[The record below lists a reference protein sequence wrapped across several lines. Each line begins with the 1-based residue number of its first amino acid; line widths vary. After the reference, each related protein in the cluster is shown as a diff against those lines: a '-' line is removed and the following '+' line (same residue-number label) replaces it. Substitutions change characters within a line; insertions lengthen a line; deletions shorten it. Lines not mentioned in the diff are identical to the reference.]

1 MEIRTIGI
9 IGQGALG
16 VMYGNHLT
24 KKLGNG
30 HVFFI
35 ADETRVERYR
45 KTGMSCNGE
54 KCGFTYR
61 SPAEAVTAISSLCR
75 QIYGNGECDPD
86 REAVCRGEYPV
97 LVGAHGISSEGMIE
111 EVYGADHVLYACVQG
126 MDAGKDGS
134 AVTYKNMG
142 YITIGNKDKSRDEKL
157 KAVTDLFDRTGLSY
171 QVPDDILREQWNK
184 LMLNTGVNQV
194 TAVYGAPYS
203 LIQKEGEARTMMIE
217 AMREVLRV
225 ADTQDV
231 DLSEADISY
240 WLDLLATLNP
250 DGHTSMCQDVLAGRP
265 TEVEL
270 FAGTML
276 KIAEEEGLSLPVN
289 AFLYERLKELETAED

>member
-1 MEIRTIGI
+1 
-9 IGQGALG
+9 
-16 VMYGNHLT
+16 
-24 KKLGNG
+24 
-30 HVFFI
+30 
-35 ADETRVERYR
+35 
-45 KTGMSCNGE
+45 
-54 KCGFTYR
+54 
-61 SPAEAVTAISSLCR
+61 
-75 QIYGNGECDPD
+75 
-86 REAVCRGEYPV
+86 
-97 LVGAHGISSEGMIE
+97 
-111 EVYGADHVLYACVQG
+111 
-126 MDAGKDGS
+126 
-134 AVTYKNMG
+134 MG

-171 QVPDDILREQWNK
+171 QIPDDILREQWNK

>member
-1 MEIRTIGI
+1 MGMESAIRT
-9 IGQGALG
+9 
-16 VMYGNHLT
+16 V
-24 KKLGNG
+24 KPF
-30 HVFFI
+30 V
-35 ADETRVERYR
+35 
-45 KTGMSCNGE
+45 GE
-54 KCGFTYR
+54 NTLFL
-61 SPAEAVTAISSLCR
+61 S
-75 QIYGNGECDPD
+75 
-86 REAVCRGEYPV
+86 V
-97 LVGAHGISSEGMIE
+97 LNGISSEGMIE

-142 YITIGNKDKSRDEKL
+142 YITIGNKDKSRDDGEL
-157 KAVTDLFDRTGLSY
+157 KVVTDLFDRTGLSY
-171 QVPDDILREQWNK
+171 QVPDDILRGTVEQ
-184 LMLNTGVNQV
+184 THVEHRRQIQV

-231 DLSEADISY
+231 DLSRRTFPTGWTFLQPPES
-240 WLDLLATLNP
+240 
-250 DGHTSMCQDVLAGRP
+250 DGHTSMCQDVLAG
-265 TEVEL
+265 TADGGGAVC
-270 FAGTML
+270 GTML

>member
-1 MEIRTIGI
+1 
-9 IGQGALG
+9 
-16 VMYGNHLT
+16 
-24 KKLGNG
+24 
-30 HVFFI
+30 
-35 ADETRVERYR
+35 
-45 KTGMSCNGE
+45 
-54 KCGFTYR
+54 
-61 SPAEAVTAISSLCR
+61 
-75 QIYGNGECDPD
+75 
-86 REAVCRGEYPV
+86 
-97 LVGAHGISSEGMIE
+97 
-111 EVYGADHVLYACVQG
+111 
-126 MDAGKDGS
+126 
-134 AVTYKNMG
+134 MG

>member
-24 KKLGNG
+24 KKLGNE

-61 SPAEAVTAISSLCR
+61 SPAE
-75 QIYGNGECDPD
+75 
-86 REAVCRGEYPV
+86 
-97 LVGAHGISSEGMIE
+97 
-111 EVYGADHVLYACVQG
+111 
-126 MDAGKDGS
+126 
-134 AVTYKNMG
+134 
-142 YITIGNKDKSRDEKL
+142 
-157 KAVTDLFDRTGLSY
+157 AVTDLFDRTGLSY

>member
-24 KKLGNG
+24 KKLGNE

-61 SPAEAVTAISSLCR
+61 SPAEAVTADLIIFAVKFMGMESAIR
-75 QIYGNGECDPD
+75 TVKPFVGENTLFLS
-86 REAVCRGEYPV
+86 V
-97 LVGAHGISSEGMIE
+97 LNGISSEGMIE

-142 YITIGNKDKSRDEKL
+142 YITIGNKDR
-157 KAVTDLFDRTGLSY
+157 A
-171 QVPDDILREQWNK
+171 
-184 LMLNTGVNQV
+184 
-194 TAVYGAPYS
+194 
-203 LIQKEGEARTMMIE
+203 
-217 AMREVLRV
+217 AMR
-225 ADTQDV
+225 
-231 DLSEADISY
+231 S
-240 WLDLLATLNP
+240 
-250 DGHTSMCQDVLAGRP
+250 
-265 TEVEL
+265 
-270 FAGTML
+270 
-276 KIAEEEGLSLPVN
+276 
-289 AFLYERLKELETAED
+289 

>member
-1 MEIRTIGI
+1 
-9 IGQGALG
+9 
-16 VMYGNHLT
+16 
-24 KKLGNG
+24 
-30 HVFFI
+30 
-35 ADETRVERYR
+35 
-45 KTGMSCNGE
+45 
-54 KCGFTYR
+54 
-61 SPAEAVTAISSLCR
+61 
-75 QIYGNGECDPD
+75 
-86 REAVCRGEYPV
+86 
-97 LVGAHGISSEGMIE
+97 
-111 EVYGADHVLYACVQG
+111 

-157 KAVTDLFDRTGLSY
+157 KVVTDLFDRTGLSY

-217 AMREVLRV
+217 AMREVSPRGGH
-225 ADTQDV
+225 
-231 DLSEADISY
+231 SRMWIFPEADISY

-289 AFLYERLKELETAED
+289 AFCMSG

>member
-1 MEIRTIGI
+1 MESAIRT
-9 IGQGALG
+9 
-16 VMYGNHLT
+16 V
-24 KKLGNG
+24 KPF
-30 HVFFI
+30 V
-35 ADETRVERYR
+35 
-45 KTGMSCNGE
+45 GE
-54 KCGFTYR
+54 NTLFL
-61 SPAEAVTAISSLCR
+61 S
-75 QIYGNGECDPD
+75 
-86 REAVCRGEYPV
+86 V
-97 LVGAHGISSEGMIE
+97 LNGISSEGMIE
-111 EVYGADHVLYACVQG
+111 EVYGAL
-126 MDAGKDGS
+126 
-134 AVTYKNMG
+134 
-142 YITIGNKDKSRDEKL
+142 
-157 KAVTDLFDRTGLSY
+157 
-171 QVPDDILREQWNK
+171 
-184 LMLNTGVNQV
+184 
-194 TAVYGAPYS
+194 YS
-203 LIQKEGEARTMMIE
+203 LTQKEGEARTMMIE

>member
-1 MEIRTIGI
+1 M
-9 IGQGALG
+9 
-16 VMYGNHLT
+16 
-24 KKLGNG
+24 
-30 HVFFI
+30 
-35 ADETRVERYR
+35 
-45 KTGMSCNGE
+45 
-54 KCGFTYR
+54 
-61 SPAEAVTAISSLCR
+61 
-75 QIYGNGECDPD
+75 
-86 REAVCRGEYPV
+86 
-97 LVGAHGISSEGMIE
+97 
-111 EVYGADHVLYACVQG
+111 
-126 MDAGKDGS
+126 
-134 AVTYKNMG
+134 
-142 YITIGNKDKSRDEKL
+142 
-157 KAVTDLFDRTGLSY
+157 TDLFDRTGLSY

>member
-45 KTGMSCNGE
+45 KTGMNCNGE

-61 SPAEAVTAISSLCR
+61 SPAEAVTADLI
-75 QIYGNGECDPD
+75 IF
-86 REAVCRGEYPV
+86 AVKFMGMESAIRTV
-97 LVGAHGISSEGMIE
+97 LNGISSEGMIE

-240 WLDLLATLNP
+240 WLYLLATLNP

>member
-1 MEIRTIGI
+1 M
-9 IGQGALG
+9 
-16 VMYGNHLT
+16 
-24 KKLGNG
+24 
-30 HVFFI
+30 
-35 ADETRVERYR
+35 
-45 KTGMSCNGE
+45 
-54 KCGFTYR
+54 
-61 SPAEAVTAISSLCR
+61 
-75 QIYGNGECDPD
+75 
-86 REAVCRGEYPV
+86 
-97 LVGAHGISSEGMIE
+97 
-111 EVYGADHVLYACVQG
+111 
-126 MDAGKDGS
+126 
-134 AVTYKNMG
+134 
-142 YITIGNKDKSRDEKL
+142 
-157 KAVTDLFDRTGLSY
+157 TDLFDRTGLSY

-276 KIAEEEGLSLPVN
+276 KIAEEEELSLPVN

>member
-24 KKLGNG
+24 KKLGNE

-61 SPAEAVTAISSLCR
+61 SPAEAVT
-75 QIYGNGECDPD
+75 
-86 REAVCRGEYPV
+86 
-97 LVGAHGISSEGMIE
+97 
-111 EVYGADHVLYACVQG
+111 
-126 MDAGKDGS
+126 
-134 AVTYKNMG
+134 
-142 YITIGNKDKSRDEKL
+142 
-157 KAVTDLFDRTGLSY
+157 DLFDRTGLSY
-171 QVPDDILREQWNK
+171 QVSDDILREQWNK

>member
-1 MEIRTIGI
+1 MESAIRT
-9 IGQGALG
+9 
-16 VMYGNHLT
+16 V
-24 KKLGNG
+24 KPF
-30 HVFFI
+30 V
-35 ADETRVERYR
+35 
-45 KTGMSCNGE
+45 GE
-54 KCGFTYR
+54 NTLFL
-61 SPAEAVTAISSLCR
+61 S
-75 QIYGNGECDPD
+75 
-86 REAVCRGEYPV
+86 V
-97 LVGAHGISSEGMIE
+97 LNGISSEGMIE
-111 EVYGADHVLYACVQG
+111 EA
-126 MDAGKDGS
+126 
-134 AVTYKNMG
+134 
-142 YITIGNKDKSRDEKL
+142 
-157 KAVTDLFDRTGLSY
+157 
-171 QVPDDILREQWNK
+171 
-184 LMLNTGVNQV
+184 
-194 TAVYGAPYS
+194 YS

-240 WLDLLATLNP
+240 WLNLLATLNP

>member
-24 KKLGNG
+24 KKLGSE

-61 SPAEAVTAISSLCR
+61 SPAEAVTA
-75 QIYGNGECDPD
+75 
-86 REAVCRGEYPV
+86 
-97 LVGAHGISSEGMIE
+97 
-111 EVYGADHVLYACVQG
+111 
-126 MDAGKDGS
+126 
-134 AVTYKNMG
+134 
-142 YITIGNKDKSRDEKL
+142 
-157 KAVTDLFDRTGLSY
+157 
-171 QVPDDILREQWNK
+171 
-184 LMLNTGVNQV
+184 
-194 TAVYGAPYS
+194 VYGAPYS
-203 LIQKEGEARTMMIE
+203 LTQKEGEARTMMIE

-240 WLDLLATLNP
+240 WLNLLATLNP

>member
-61 SPAEAVTAISSLCR
+61 SPAEAVTADLLIFAVKFMGMESAIR
-75 QIYGNGECDPD
+75 TVKPFVGENTLFLS
-86 REAVCRGEYPV
+86 V
-97 LVGAHGISSEGMIE
+97 LNGISSEGMIE

-126 MDAGKDGS
+126 MDAGKDGN

-184 LMLNTGVNQV
+184 LMLNTGVKQDLIPFQMMV
-194 TAVYGAPYS
+194 TADLS
-203 LIQKEGEARTMMIE
+203 R
-217 AMREVLRV
+217 LRV
-225 ADTQDV
+225 
-231 DLSEADISY
+231 II
-240 WLDLLATLNP
+240 
-250 DGHTSMCQDVLAGRP
+250 VLIFRD
-265 TEVEL
+265 
-270 FAGTML
+270 
-276 KIAEEEGLSLPVN
+276 PVRITR
-289 AFLYERLKELETAED
+289 FRICKKC

>member
-1 MEIRTIGI
+1 MGIRTIGI

-61 SPAEAVTAISSLCR
+61 SPAEAVTADLIIFAVKFMGMESAIR
-75 QIYGNGECDPD
+75 TVKPFVGENTLFLS
-86 REAVCRGEYPV
+86 V
-97 LVGAHGISSEGMIE
+97 LNGISSEGMIE

-194 TAVYGAPYS
+194 TGSLRRTVQPDPERGRGADHDDR
-203 LIQKEGEARTMMIE
+203 GHARGSP
-217 AMREVLRV
+217 RGGH
-225 ADTQDV
+225 
-231 DLSEADISY
+231 SGCGSFGGGHF
-240 WLDLLATLNP
+240 LLAGHSCNP
-250 DGHTSMCQDVLAGRP
+250 
-265 TEVEL
+265 
-270 FAGTML
+270 
-276 KIAEEEGLSLPVN
+276 
-289 AFLYERLKELETAED
+289 

>member
-61 SPAEAVTAISSLCR
+61 SPAEAVTADLIIFAVKFMGMESAIR
-75 QIYGNGECDPD
+75 TVKPFVGENTLFLS
-86 REAVCRGEYPV
+86 V
-97 LVGAHGISSEGMIE
+97 LNGISSEGMIE
-111 EVYGADHVLYACVQG
+111 EVYGVDHVLYACVQG

-231 DLSEADISY
+231 DRRR
-240 WLDLLATLNP
+240 TF
-250 DGHTSMCQDVLAGRP
+250 P
-265 TEVEL
+265 T
-270 FAGTML
+270 GWT
-276 KIAEEEGLSLPVN
+276 
-289 AFLYERLKELETAED
+289 FLQP

>member
-61 SPAEAVTAISSLCR
+61 SPAE
-75 QIYGNGECDPD
+75 
-86 REAVCRGEYPV
+86 
-97 LVGAHGISSEGMIE
+97 
-111 EVYGADHVLYACVQG
+111 
-126 MDAGKDGS
+126 
-134 AVTYKNMG
+134 
-142 YITIGNKDKSRDEKL
+142 
-157 KAVTDLFDRTGLSY
+157 AVTDLFDRTGLSY

>member
-1 MEIRTIGI
+1 M
-9 IGQGALG
+9 
-16 VMYGNHLT
+16 
-24 KKLGNG
+24 
-30 HVFFI
+30 
-35 ADETRVERYR
+35 
-45 KTGMSCNGE
+45 
-54 KCGFTYR
+54 
-61 SPAEAVTAISSLCR
+61 
-75 QIYGNGECDPD
+75 
-86 REAVCRGEYPV
+86 
-97 LVGAHGISSEGMIE
+97 
-111 EVYGADHVLYACVQG
+111 
-126 MDAGKDGS
+126 
-134 AVTYKNMG
+134 
-142 YITIGNKDKSRDEKL
+142 
-157 KAVTDLFDRTGLSY
+157 TDLFDRTGLSY

-240 WLDLLATLNP
+240 WLDLLATLN
-250 DGHTSMCQDVLAGRP
+250 
-265 TEVEL
+265 L

>member
-1 MEIRTIGI
+1 M
-9 IGQGALG
+9 
-16 VMYGNHLT
+16 
-24 KKLGNG
+24 
-30 HVFFI
+30 
-35 ADETRVERYR
+35 
-45 KTGMSCNGE
+45 
-54 KCGFTYR
+54 
-61 SPAEAVTAISSLCR
+61 
-75 QIYGNGECDPD
+75 
-86 REAVCRGEYPV
+86 
-97 LVGAHGISSEGMIE
+97 
-111 EVYGADHVLYACVQG
+111 
-126 MDAGKDGS
+126 
-134 AVTYKNMG
+134 
-142 YITIGNKDKSRDEKL
+142 
-157 KAVTDLFDRTGLSY
+157 VTDLFDRTGLSY

-217 AMREVLRV
+217 AMRV